1 MQFRLSLDF
10 WLWLGVGFNLA
21 LSLGCCIRS
30 AAVGL

>member
-21 LSLGCCIRS
+21 LSIAYCIRS
-30 AAVGL
+30 ASLGS